1 MEYQATSAISASG
14 HRVRRLP
21 NTASEQV
28 GTIPASGKIRLTEI
42 KDGWGK
48 LDQTTSAE
56 MVGTRNYRPFNWE
69 TEGWTMVSGN
79 EQAFFLPITLAP
91 RIQQE
96 PVLSP
101 AALSAASGSSR
112 GSITTNTATA
122 PILQSYSASSVT
134 SSSSGKIE
142 NSSDGPT
149 ALVLDSDNVTA
160 SSPYY
165 TYQTTSIIS
174 RSGMN
179 VRRYPST
186 TSEVIGKI
194 EFDGICNLTH
204 IRNGWGKL
212 HPNGFLLL
220 NKPSDL
226 TKEGWVVMAISGSP
240 SLQPVIRNAI
250 APNKDHLKPAPNDR
264 ISAPPKWL
272 PTAPPS
278 NAPVPTPPLP
288 SAPPIADIT
297 TRFVNPRSSFE
308 TAADPPAVSYNPSF
322 VQISNLGGI
331 DDNDDIV
338 GIQQALAQSEISTT
352 SPTAPSIES
361 GKQFS
366 GQSNSTVKE
375 LLAVLKASLIETSTL
390 KELKEI
396 EAQFHAYHQMINQ
409 RKVSLCIPQLV

>member
-48 LDQTTSAE
+48 LDKTTSAE

-142 NSSDGPT
+142 NSSDGPS
-149 ALVLDSDNVTA
+149 ALVLYSDNVTA

-240 SLQPVIRNAI
+240 SLQPVIRNVI
-250 APNKDHLKPAPNDR
+250 APNIDNFKPVSIPPLP
-264 ISAPPKWL
+264 SAPPTWL

-278 NAPVPTPPLP
+278 NTLVPTAPLP

-297 TRFVNPRSSFE
+297 PRLANPRSNFD
-308 TAADPPAVSYNPSF
+308 TAADPPVVSYNPSF
-322 VQISNLGGI
+322 VQISNLGVVV
-331 DDNDDIV
+331 DDNDDII
-338 GIQQALAQSEISTT
+338 GIQQALAQSEIFTP
-352 SPTAPSIES
+352 SPTAPSIEN
-361 GKQFS
+361 GKQS
-366 GQSNSTVKE
+366 AIQSNSTVNE
-375 LLAVLKASLIETSTL
+375 LLAVLKATLVATSTL

-396 EAQFHAYHQMINQ
+396 EEQFHAYHQMINQ
-409 RKVSLCIPQLV
+409 RKVSLKNR